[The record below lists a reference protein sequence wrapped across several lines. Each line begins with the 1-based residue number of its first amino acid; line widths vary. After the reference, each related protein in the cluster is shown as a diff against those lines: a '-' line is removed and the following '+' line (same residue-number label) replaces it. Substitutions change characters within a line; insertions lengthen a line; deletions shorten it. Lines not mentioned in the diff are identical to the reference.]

1 MVLLLSHVQQNPKSL
16 TYQLVRIMGSISG
29 ERFSRF
35 CFGSKTAIASL
46 SVEAGTNGVRRVELQ
61 GYQSDANQALGT
73 VTEAAVRAAV
83 AR

>member
-1 MVLLLSHVQQNPKSL
+1 MGLALTLSGCSVLSYTGPA
-16 TYQLVRIMGSISG
+16 G
-29 ERFSRF
+29 EHFSR
-35 CFGSKTAIASL
+35 CCLGSKTAIASL
-46 SVEAGTNGVRRVELQ
+46 SVETGTNGIRRVELQ